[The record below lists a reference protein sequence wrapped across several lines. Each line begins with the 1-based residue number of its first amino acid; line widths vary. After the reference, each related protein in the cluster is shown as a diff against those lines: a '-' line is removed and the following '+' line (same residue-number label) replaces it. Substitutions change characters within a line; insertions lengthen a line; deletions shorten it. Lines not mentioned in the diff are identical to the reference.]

1 MAIQAALE
9 KLVRSTPHSI
19 GAILVDWEGEA
30 VQEFCYCDPYE
41 IRFIAAHKAIILSAF
56 RDLHADSTSNG
67 LPEEIVITSS
77 GVHLIIGSLD
87 QDYSLVLTA
96 DRACPIALAK
106 RNFSAAVLEIR
117 KEI

>member
-9 KLVRSTPHSI
+9 KLVRNTPKAI

-41 IRFIAAHKAIILSAF
+41 IRFIAAHKAIILAAF
-56 RDLHADSTSNG
+56 KTLHTDAGQSV
-67 LPEEIVITSS
+67 LPDEIVVTSS
-77 GVHLIIGSLD
+77 GVHLIIGSID
-87 QDYSLVLTA
+87 QDYSLVMSA
-96 DRACPIALAK
+96 DRSCPLSLA
-106 RNFSAAVLEIR
+106 RHHFREAVTEIR